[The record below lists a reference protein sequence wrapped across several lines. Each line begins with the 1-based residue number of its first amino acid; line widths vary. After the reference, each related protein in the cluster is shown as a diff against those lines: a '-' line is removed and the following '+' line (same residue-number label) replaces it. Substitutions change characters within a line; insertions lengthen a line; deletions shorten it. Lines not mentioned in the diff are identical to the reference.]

1 MNNLVKKGVNNLMLK
16 KYMLA
21 GLVFTVA
28 AMISG
33 CGTETDTAKTNATVD
48 FSKKPDLSVYKVSEE
63 ATPEK
68 KEVPLKEH
76 LNYVGTEYMMRLKAS
91 EGEVS
96 SARKTYE
103 QYPSEW
109 DFVIIDS
116 RPATVFHEGHIN
128 GAINIPDSQF
138 DQFAS
143 LLPEN
148 KNKMLIFYCGG
159 VTCELSSSSAEKAM
173 KLGYK
178 NIKVYQ
184 EGLPEWK
191 KAGNYLTVTAQ
202 YIKGL
207 IMDANVSRDDKPP
220 FVILDARPYTKYFES
235 HIPNAVFADDTLFAQ
250 KYLGSAPA
258 DKSTEVIVYC
268 GGFSCH
274 KSHAVAEELLK
285 NGYSNVKVYSGG
297 LPDWTAQSM
306 PVFGTSNSAGSFNV
320 AEGQVNR
327 GIKPDEFM
335 SKIEAGAFILDVR
348 TKDEAKAGVLKGSVN
363 IPDSII
369 LADPAAL
376 ASQLPK
382 DKNAVIVIHC
392 ASGARAAGVV
402 NKIADLGYANTFYL
416 NNAIHISAEGKP
428 SF

>member
-1 MNNLVKKGVNNLMLK
+1 MVKKT
-16 KYMLA
+16 MLA
-21 GLVFTVA
+21 GLIFSVGIVIA
-28 AMISG
+28 G
-33 CGTETDTAKTNATVD
+33 CGTGEYLAKPNSNAAAD
-48 FSKKPDLSVYKVSEE
+48 FNQKADLSIYKVAEE

-68 KEVPLKEH
+68 EAVPLKDN
-76 LNYVGTEYMMRLKAS
+76 LTYVDTEYMMRLKAS

-96 SARKTYE
+96 PARKTYD
-103 QYPSEW
+103 QFPSEW
-109 DFVIIDS
+109 DFVIVDS
-116 RPATVFHEGHIN
+116 RPQAVFHEGHIN

-143 LLPEN
+143 LLPED
-148 KNKMLIFYCGG
+148 KNKLLIFYCGG
-159 VTCELSSSSAEKAM
+159 VTCELSSSSAEKAI

-191 KAGNYLTVTAQ
+191 KAGNYLAVTAP
-202 YIKGL
+202 YVKEL

-220 FVILDARPYTKYFES
+220 FVILDARPYKIYFES

-250 KYLGSAPA
+250 KYIGIAPA
-258 DKSTEVIVYC
+258 DKKTEIIVYC
-268 GGFSCH
+268 GGFGCH

-285 NGYSNVKVYSGG
+285 KGYSNVKVYSGG
-297 LPDWTAQSM
+297 LPDWTAKSL
-306 PVFGTSNSAGSFNV
+306 PTFGTANSDGSFNV

-327 GIKPDEFM
+327 GINPEEFM
-335 SKIEAGAFILDVR
+335 NKISAGAFILDVR
-348 TKDEAKAGVLKGSVN
+348 SKDETKAGVFKGSLN

-369 LADPAAL
+369 LADPAAI

-392 ASGARAAGVV
+392 ASGARGPLA
-402 NKIADLGYANTFYL
+402 L
-416 NNAIHISAEGKP
+416 
-428 SF
+428 

>member
-1 MNNLVKKGVNNLMLK
+1 MIRNFFTSGLI
-16 KYMLA
+16 LA
-21 GLVFTVA
+21 VGLFVA
-28 AMISG
+28 G
-33 CGTETDTAKTNATVD
+33 CGTMETGSSNASVD
-48 FSKKPDLSVYKVSEE
+48 FGKKSDLSIYKVSEE
-63 ATPEK
+63 AAPEK
-68 KEVPLKEH
+68 EAVPLKPN
-76 LNYVGTEYMMRLKAS
+76 LSYVGTDYMMQLKDSA
-91 EGEVS
+91 GEVS
-96 SARKTYE
+96 TARKTYD

-109 DFVIIDS
+109 NFVIVDS
-116 RPATVFHEGHIN
+116 RPAPVFNEGHIN

-143 LLPEN
+143 LLPED
-148 KNKMLIFYCGG
+148 KNKLVIFYCGG
-159 VTCELSSSSAEKAM
+159 ITCELSSNSAEKAA
-173 KLGYK
+173 KLGYE

-191 KAGNYLTVTAQ
+191 KAGNYVTITSS

-250 KYLGSAPA
+250 KYLGTAPA
-258 DKSTEVIVYC
+258 NKATEVIVYC

-274 KSHAVAEELLK
+274 KSHVVAEELLH

-297 LPDWTAQSM
+297 LPDWTAQAM
-306 PVFGTSNSAGSFNV
+306 PVFGTAYSGGSFNV
-320 AEGQVNR
+320 SEGQVNR
-327 GIKPDEFM
+327 GITPDDFM
-335 SKIEAGAFILDVR
+335 KKVDSGAFILDVR
-348 TKDEAKAGVLKGSVN
+348 TKDEAKSGVLKGSVN
-363 IPDSII
+363 IPDSVIH
-369 LADPAAL
+369 ADPKDIAD
-376 ASQLPK
+376 QLPK

-402 NKIADLGYANTFYL
+402 NSIADIGYPNTFYL
-416 NNAIHISAEGKP
+416 NNAIQIAADGKP

>member
-1 MNNLVKKGVNNLMLK
+1 MVKKT
-16 KYMLA
+16 MLA
-21 GLVFTVA
+21 GLIFTVGIA
-28 AMISG
+28 LAG
-33 CGTETDTAKTNATVD
+33 CGTGGDSAKTFSNAAAD
-48 FSKKPDLSVYKVSEE
+48 FNQKADLSIYKAGDE
-63 ATPEK
+63 AEPEK
-68 KEVPLKEH
+68 KAVPLKEN
-76 LNYVGTEYMMRLKAS
+76 LSYVGTEYMMRLKTSA
-91 EGEVS
+91 GEVS
-96 SARKTYE
+96 TTRKAYE

-109 DFVIIDS
+109 DFVIVDS
-116 RPATVFHEGHIN
+116 SPEAVFHEGHIN

-143 LLPEN
+143 LLPED
-148 KNKMLIFYCGG
+148 KNKLLIFYCGG

-191 KAGNYLTVTAQ
+191 KAGNYLAVTAP

-220 FVILDARPYTKYFES
+220 FVILDARPYKVYFES

-250 KYLGSAPA
+250 KYQGTAPA
-258 DKSTEVIVYC
+258 DKTTEVIVYC
-268 GGFSCH
+268 GGFGCH

-297 LPDWTAQSM
+297 LPDWSAQSL
-306 PVFGTSNSAGSFNV
+306 PTFGTANSGGSFDV

-327 GIKPDEFM
+327 GINPEEFM
-335 SKIEAGAFILDVR
+335 NKISAGAFILDVR
-348 TKDEAKAGVLKGSVN
+348 SKDETRAGVLKGSLN
-363 IPDSII
+363 IPDSVI
-369 LADPAAL
+369 LADPAAIV
-376 ASQLPK
+376 SQLPK
-382 DKNAVIVIHC
+382 DKNAVIVVHC

-416 NNAIHISAEGKP
+416 NNAIQISADSKA